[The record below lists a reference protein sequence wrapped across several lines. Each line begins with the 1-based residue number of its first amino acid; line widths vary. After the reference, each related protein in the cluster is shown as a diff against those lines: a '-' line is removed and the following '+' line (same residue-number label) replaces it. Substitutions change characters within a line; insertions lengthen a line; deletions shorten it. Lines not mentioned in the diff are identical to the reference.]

1 MRIYLLLFIIAVT
14 LSAFAGNTES
24 VTLAVNDLNA
34 QGVKESDA
42 VVISEQLRAELMKSR
57 KIRLIER
64 SQMQEILKEQGFQQT
79 GCTSDACA
87 VEIGQLIGVKNIVVG
102 SVGAAGS
109 YTVLSVRIIDVRTG
123 NIIVN
128 ESVRTKGGID
138 KVLEKGIEE
147 ASSKLLNGLL
157 MGDDIKKTEQP
168 EKATVRKK
176 PLKGILI
183 GCGIAAVAGG
193 GVAAYLFLKD
203 DGKSDEPVSTPNT
216 RIELP

>member
-1 MRIYLLLFIIAVT
+1 MMWIYILLTLFVINSTV
-14 LSAFAGNTES
+14 FAGDGEP

-57 KIRLIER
+57 KIQLVER
-64 SQMQEILKEQGFQQT
+64 SQMQEILKEQGFQQS

-87 VEIGQLIGVKNIVVG
+87 VEIGQLIGVKNIIVG

-128 ESVRTKGGID
+128 ESIRTKGGID
-138 KVLEKGIEE
+138 KVLEKGIAE
-147 ASSKLLNGLL
+147 ASSKLLNGLS
-157 MGDDIKKTEQP
+157 MNDTAKKSEEP
-168 EKATVRKK
+168 VVKK
-176 PLKGILI
+176 KKSLKVILI
-183 GCGIAAVAGG
+183 GSGAAVLAGG
-193 GVAAYLFLKD
+193 GVAAFLLLKD
-203 DGKSDEPVSTPNT
+203 DNKSEEPVSTPNT

>member
-1 MRIYLLLFIIAVT
+1 MLFI
-14 LSAFAGNTES
+14 LSVPLFAFAADKEP
-24 VTLAVNDLNA
+24 VTLAVNDLSA

-57 KIRLIER
+57 KIQLIER

-87 VEIGQLIGVKNIVVG
+87 VEMGQLIGVKNMVVG

-109 YTVLSVRIIDVRTG
+109 YTVLSVRVIDVRTG

-138 KVLEKGIEE
+138 NVLEEGIAE
-147 ASSKLLNGLL
+147 ASNKLLDGLL

-168 EKATVRKK
+168 EKTVAKKK
-176 PLKGILI
+176 PVKGILI
-183 GCGIAAVAGG
+183 GSGVAVVAGG
-193 GVAAYLFLKD
+193 GVAAFLLLKD
-203 DGKSDEPVSTPNT
+203 DGKSKEPASTPNT